1 MGFWSTFARCGT
13 VFLIA
18 GSALLSLSCK
28 KEKARGNVNP
38 ETLITMQ
45 SEDLSMTVSKNGLK
59 SYHFTTPL
67 MQQYGLAAEP
77 YTKYPDG
84 VFVQTFQD
92 STEVVESTL
101 RADEAINYEKRDL
114 WMASGH
120 VVASGSGNT
129 LYTEQLFW
137 DAKTDRVYSN
147 VRVKVVDKDGEH
159 YGEGFE
165 SDKDL
170 KSWMFRDYEGT
181 IAVETAPNEEYDG
194 AAGGPSDA
202 SAGEQTVPSGG
213 RSVGNGYAP
222 SRRQVLSPGW
232 NPTQG
237 GGTLRPVPA
246 LKEGD
251 PGTENVFRPE
261 SGEEDERAE
270 YMGSVIVIAV
280 VSLLLSAFFS
290 GMEIAFTSSNKLKL
304 EIDRKQDGLFG
315 RIADVFIN
323 NPGQYITTM
332 LVGNNIVLVLYSL
345 NMTVIIHAL
354 ADMWGLR
361 LGTGTWSV
369 LLESL
374 ISTVIIIFVGEFTPK
389 AIVKLRPNAYLRAFS
404 VPLYF
409 FYIVLYPIAKFAT
422 WLSFGLLRLFGI
434 RVKDS
439 DGIKSFEKVDLEN
452 LLEENTETQS
462 EQENEIRIFQ
472 NALDFSDILVRDCM
486 VPRVDVE
493 AVDVES
499 SIGEIYGRFIES
511 QYSRIFVWDGSID
524 NIVGY
529 VNIKSLFR
537 NPASIRDIMI
547 GVRYVPETM
556 PAERLLEEFTKNR
569 ISVAVVIDEFGGTAG
584 IISLEDVLEEIFGE
598 IDDEHDTSDMV
609 ERQVAENEYVFSSR
623 LEVKY
628 LNEKYGLGIEESD
641 EYETLAGYIIS
652 NENGIPPTGAEVSI
666 GNKLIRILKSS
677 SSRIE
682 LVKVRLL

>member
-1 MGFWSTFARCGT
+1 M
-13 VFLIA
+13 
-18 GSALLSLSCK
+18 
-28 KEKARGNVNP
+28 
-38 ETLITMQ
+38 
-45 SEDLSMTVSKNGLK
+45 
-59 SYHFTTPL
+59 
-67 MQQYGLAAEP
+67 
-77 YTKYPDG
+77 
-84 VFVQTFQD
+84 
-92 STEVVESTL
+92 
-101 RADEAINYEKRDL
+101 
-114 WMASGH
+114 
-120 VVASGSGNT
+120 
-129 LYTEQLFW
+129 
-137 DAKTDRVYSN
+137 
-147 VRVKVVDKDGEH
+147 
-159 YGEGFE
+159 
-165 SDKDL
+165 
-170 KSWMFRDYEGT
+170 
-181 IAVETAPNEEYDG
+181 
-194 AAGGPSDA
+194 
-202 SAGEQTVPSGG
+202 
-213 RSVGNGYAP
+213 
-222 SRRQVLSPGW
+222 
-232 NPTQG
+232 
-237 GGTLRPVPA
+237 
-246 LKEGD
+246 
-251 PGTENVFRPE
+251 
-261 SGEEDERAE
+261 
-270 YMGSVIVIAV
+270 
-280 VSLLLSAFFS
+280 
-290 GMEIAFTSSNKLKL
+290 
-304 EIDRKQDGLFG
+304 
-315 RIADVFIN
+315 
-323 NPGQYITTM
+323 
-332 LVGNNIVLVLYSL
+332 
-345 NMTVIIHAL
+345 
-354 ADMWGLR
+354 
-361 LGTGTWSV
+361 
-369 LLESL
+369 
-374 ISTVIIIFVGEFTPK
+374 
-389 AIVKLRPNAYLRAFS
+389 
-404 VPLYF
+404 
-409 FYIVLYPIAKFAT
+409 LYPIAKFAT

>member
-1 MGFWSTFARCGT
+1 
-13 VFLIA
+13 
-18 GSALLSLSCK
+18 
-28 KEKARGNVNP
+28 
-38 ETLITMQ
+38 
-45 SEDLSMTVSKNGLK
+45 
-59 SYHFTTPL
+59 
-67 MQQYGLAAEP
+67 
-77 YTKYPDG
+77 
-84 VFVQTFQD
+84 
-92 STEVVESTL
+92 
-101 RADEAINYEKRDL
+101 
-114 WMASGH
+114 
-120 VVASGSGNT
+120 
-129 LYTEQLFW
+129 
-137 DAKTDRVYSN
+137 
-147 VRVKVVDKDGEH
+147 
-159 YGEGFE
+159 
-165 SDKDL
+165 
-170 KSWMFRDYEGT
+170 
-181 IAVETAPNEEYDG
+181 
-194 AAGGPSDA
+194 
-202 SAGEQTVPSGG
+202 
-213 RSVGNGYAP
+213 
-222 SRRQVLSPGW
+222 
-232 NPTQG
+232 
-237 GGTLRPVPA
+237 
-246 LKEGD
+246 
-251 PGTENVFRPE
+251 
-261 SGEEDERAE
+261 
-270 YMGSVIVIAV
+270 MGSVIVIVV

-404 VPLYF
+404 VPLYL

>member
-1 MGFWSTFARCGT
+1 
-13 VFLIA
+13 
-18 GSALLSLSCK
+18 
-28 KEKARGNVNP
+28 
-38 ETLITMQ
+38 
-45 SEDLSMTVSKNGLK
+45 
-59 SYHFTTPL
+59 
-67 MQQYGLAAEP
+67 
-77 YTKYPDG
+77 
-84 VFVQTFQD
+84 
-92 STEVVESTL
+92 
-101 RADEAINYEKRDL
+101 
-114 WMASGH
+114 
-120 VVASGSGNT
+120 
-129 LYTEQLFW
+129 
-137 DAKTDRVYSN
+137 
-147 VRVKVVDKDGEH
+147 
-159 YGEGFE
+159 
-165 SDKDL
+165 
-170 KSWMFRDYEGT
+170 
-181 IAVETAPNEEYDG
+181 
-194 AAGGPSDA
+194 
-202 SAGEQTVPSGG
+202 
-213 RSVGNGYAP
+213 
-222 SRRQVLSPGW
+222 
-232 NPTQG
+232 
-237 GGTLRPVPA
+237 
-246 LKEGD
+246 
-251 PGTENVFRPE
+251 
-261 SGEEDERAE
+261 
-270 YMGSVIVIAV
+270 MGSVIVIVV

-493 AVDVES
+493 AVDIDDT
-499 SIGEIYGRFIES
+499 SIEQLTARFVDS
-511 QYSRIFVWDGSID
+511 KYSRIFVWRKSID

-529 VNIKSLFR
+529 VNSKSLFTR
-537 NPASIRDIMI
+537 PRQIADVMMEVNF
-547 GVRYVPETM
+547 VPETM
-556 PAERLLEEFTKNR
+556 PLQLMLENFIKHRSN
-569 ISVAVVIDEFGGTAG
+569 IAVVIDEFGGTAG
-584 IISLEDVLEEIFGE
+584 VISLEDVLEQIFGE
-598 IDDEHDTSDMV
+598 IEDEHDIPDLT
-609 ERQVAENEYVFSSR
+609 EKQVGPDEYVLSCR

-628 LNEKYGLGIEESD
+628 LNEKYNLGIEESK
-641 EYETLAGYIIS
+641 EYDTLAGFIIF
-652 NENGIPPTGAEVSI
+652 NYEGIPTAGETVFI
-666 GNKLIRILKSS
+666 GGLQLRILRTTR
-677 SSRIE
+677 SRIE
-682 LVKVRLL
+682 LARVKKL

>member
-1 MGFWSTFARCGT
+1 
-13 VFLIA
+13 
-18 GSALLSLSCK
+18 
-28 KEKARGNVNP
+28 
-38 ETLITMQ
+38 
-45 SEDLSMTVSKNGLK
+45 
-59 SYHFTTPL
+59 
-67 MQQYGLAAEP
+67 
-77 YTKYPDG
+77 
-84 VFVQTFQD
+84 
-92 STEVVESTL
+92 
-101 RADEAINYEKRDL
+101 
-114 WMASGH
+114 
-120 VVASGSGNT
+120 
-129 LYTEQLFW
+129 
-137 DAKTDRVYSN
+137 
-147 VRVKVVDKDGEH
+147 
-159 YGEGFE
+159 
-165 SDKDL
+165 
-170 KSWMFRDYEGT
+170 
-181 IAVETAPNEEYDG
+181 
-194 AAGGPSDA
+194 
-202 SAGEQTVPSGG
+202 
-213 RSVGNGYAP
+213 
-222 SRRQVLSPGW
+222 
-232 NPTQG
+232 
-237 GGTLRPVPA
+237 
-246 LKEGD
+246 
-251 PGTENVFRPE
+251 
-261 SGEEDERAE
+261 
-270 YMGSVIVIAV
+270 MGSVIVIAV

-332 LVGNNIVLVLYSL
+332 LVGNNIVLVLYSH

-511 QYSRIFVWDGSID
+511 Q
-524 NIVGY
+524 
-529 VNIKSLFR
+529 FR